1 MNPLLKISLLLFF
14 FALCGL
20 AVVATHLARE
30 RIPPPVAQE
39 LYSAVNR
46 QLSDL
51 RAADFESAYR
61 DAATGV
67 QQKFS
72 RAQFERMIRQDFS
85 SITQVAHVEF
95 GAMRVT
101 GAAALVQVFLTAPG
115 GAVHGF
121 VYSFTVEN
129 GGWKIDGVQSLG
141 EKPLRR
147 LSGLHI

>member
-1 MNPLLKISLLLFF
+1 MILRGSSSNWKKQIAESVYILSTNLGETALVFSLLFF

-72 RAQFERMIRQDFS
+72 RAFDETGRS
-85 SITQVAHVEF
+85 SPWRLIISGSLMSIYSTSC
-95 GAMRVT
+95 
-101 GAAALVQVFLTAPG
+101 AAALIT
-115 GAVHGF
+115 
-121 VYSFTVEN
+121 
-129 GGWKIDGVQSLG
+129 KIRFPETFEVS
-141 EKPLRR
+141 RR
-147 LSGLHI
+147 SGSIRP